1 MLNFNWQ
8 SSGSGAPIVT
18 LILLRI
24 LKVKHFQLCLVY
36 NLDHID
42 SDDDGDNDRLALSSV
57 LPNASLCLDCG
68 AYEDCTD
75 TICIQKILLYYLFY
89 IYVLIALLAELTLLL
104 HVLIALLAK

>member
-1 MLNFNWQ
+1 MFEVLKLPKDRSVEFQ
-8 SSGSGAPIVT
+8 LAKATGPPIVT
-18 LILLRI
+18 SILLKK

-75 TICIQKILLYYLFY
+75 TICIHQNLLYFY
-89 IYVLIALLAELTLLL
+89 MY
-104 HVLIALLAK
+104 